1 MTEAP
6 STPRAGR
13 WEGIRLYLIGLA
25 LLGAMPL
32 VALNL
37 YRVASRS
44 AEEREDMSKEAIR
57 VARAIAAQL
66 DERVRT
72 ADALLLGVSA
82 DLEPTRSRRAHNDS
96 VLTRTLAA
104 TQGRYVSI
112 YVLDAEGSLVGT
124 ARPISADNET
134 PRAFAERG
142 YFKVAQKQGGFVVGG
157 TRRSNVLADSAWVV
171 VLVRALND
179 SKGQFAGIVGMPVR
193 LDSLMKLDAANE
205 LVDQPKISIFDTAGV
220 VLARSHF
227 DSSYVGQKKFP
238 AGIPID
244 TESVTVI
251 RWLDG
256 VMRLTGFT
264 HSYAAPWLVNVG
276 VSQEAAGRQLR
287 RMLIEDLALLVVAIA
302 FTVLVGY
309 RVGQRITRP
318 IESLADEARALT
330 RGAVAT
336 RARLTGP
343 REVQRLGEAFNQ
355 MAETVERRNASLA
368 DSERRYRMLF
378 DSNPLPM
385 WAWDVETMTVTAV
398 NEAAVEKYGYSRE
411 TFLTLRILDLLDA
424 SEHERFSRARLP
436 FAESRQ
442 TAGSWIH
449 RTATGERIEM
459 DVITTSSRRLGRASW
474 LSVGIDVTARHEAE
488 RALAISE
495 EQLRQSQKMEAIG
508 AFAGGIS
515 HDFNNLLTGMLG
527 YCDLALGELR
537 EASPLHYDISEIRA
551 LAMRGADLTK
561 QILAVS
567 RKQVVQP
574 TLLDPNEVVRGLDRL
589 LRRLI
594 GEHIELETILGSEVG
609 TIRAD
614 AGQLE
619 QVLLNLCANARDAM
633 PAGGKLRIETRRVS
647 PDLAV
652 AKGLDLSRSWM
663 LIAVTDSGQGMS
675 EEVRLRVFE
684 PFFTTKERGKGT
696 GLGLALAYATVDQG
710 GGAIRVESQLGVGTT
725 FHLFFPAASEIQAKP
740 VIEPR
745 MDALRDGTE
754 TILLAEDEDS
764 VRAVAAAA
772 LERHGYRVLSA
783 PDGEAALI
791 IAQEYGQTIDLLLT
805 DAVMPRMNGR
815 ELAEKVSMIRPSIRV
830 LFASGYTDDA
840 SLLHG
845 IRTDELSFLQKPF
858 TAVDLLRRVRTVL
871 DEPTRAH

>member
-1 MTEAP
+1 M
-6 STPRAGR
+6 
-13 WEGIRLYLIGLA
+13 GIRVYLIGLA
-25 LLGAMPL
+25 LVGALPL
-32 VALNL
+32 VALNAFRVATRARDL
-37 YRVASRS
+37 REFERDETMQIARTVASR
-44 AEEREDMSKEAIR
+44 
-57 VARAIAAQL
+57 L

-72 ADALLLGVSA
+72 VEALLTGISVNVVPDA
-82 DLEPTRSRRAHNDS
+82 AHRAANDS
-96 VLTRTLAA
+96 VLRLVIDRAGLRYANMLA
-104 TQGRYVSI
+104 
-112 YVLDAEGSLVGT
+112 LDSTGTVVGT
-124 ARPISADNET
+124 GRLSRVNMAPGAYAS
-134 PRAFAERG
+134 RG
-142 YFKVAQKQGGFVVGG
+142 YFRSARRVGGFAVGEAL
-157 TRRSNVLADSAWVV
+157 RSVVLADSGWVV
-171 VLVRALND
+171 VLARAIPDTTGKFLGTV
-179 SKGQFAGIVGMPVR
+179 SAAVR
-193 LDSLMKLDAANE
+193 LDSIAALGTQTYSTDE
-205 LVDQPKISIFDTAGV
+205 PPLITVIDTSGV
-220 VLARSHF
+220 VIARSR
-227 DSSYVGQKKFP
+227 DGGKYVGKQLFQRRFP
-238 AGIPID
+238 VD
-244 TESVTVI
+244 TEGTQVFRGLDSVS
-251 RWLDG
+251 
-256 VMRLTGFT
+256 RLVSFT
-264 HSYAAPWLVNVG
+264 RTSAAPWSVNVG
-276 VSQEAAGRQLR
+276 VPTSSVNKLVR
-287 RMLIEDLALLVVAIA
+287 RMLVEDLALLVLAVGL
-302 FTVLVGY
+302 TVLVGY

-318 IESLADEARALT
+318 IESLADEARSLA

-343 REVQRLGEAFNQ
+343 QEVQRLGDAFNQ

-398 NEAAVEKYGYSRE
+398 NEAAIEKYGYSRE
-411 TFLTLRILDLLDA
+411 TFLTLRILDLIDA
-424 SEHERFSRARLP
+424 TEHERFSRARLP

-459 DVITTSSRRLGRASW
+459 EVVTTSSRRLGRASW
-474 LSVGIDVTARHEAE
+474 LSVGIDVTARREAE
-488 RALAISE
+488 RALALSE

-527 YCDLALGELR
+527 YCDLALGELH
-537 EASPLHYDISEIRA
+537 ESSPLHNDISEIRA

-594 GEHIELETILGSEVG
+594 GEHIELETTLGSDVG

-633 PAGGKLRIETRRVS
+633 PTGGKLSIETRRVS
-647 PDLAV
+647 ADV
-652 AKGLDLSRSWM
+652 AAANGLSPSNSWM
-663 LIAVTDSGQGMS
+663 LIAVTDSGHGMS

-696 GLGLALAYATVDQG
+696 GLGLALAYSTVDQG
-710 GGAIRVESQLGVGTT
+710 GGTIRVESQLGAGTT
-725 FHLFFPAASEIQAKP
+725 FHLFFPAAAEIQAKP
-740 VIEPR
+740 VIVPR

-764 VRAVAAAA
+764 VRAVATAA

-783 PDGEAALI
+783 RDGEAALM
-791 IAQEYGQTIDLLLT
+791 IAQDYGQTIDLLLT

-815 ELAEKVSMIRPSIRV
+815 ELAEKVTMMRPSIRV

-871 DEPTRAH
+871 DEPIRAH